1 MLLVSG
7 AEMLG
12 SFTGASDMAAY
23 QKFTDALRN
32 GANTPSKSPKP
43 PKISAGVESNVRP
56 LGRLGALGGGSVE
69 DRTLPPTTRASA
81 PEKFVSVWSDA
92 DEERAALVEYGAGAP
107 RAWAEALA
115 RLDAAKPPGDVSP
128 GRWLQFIDDC
138 GRFLDAG
145 WGDRAVVLGWHPL
158 NLFGCDRE
166 RPLARIDRAGLLW
179 LLNGGKLAA
188 LTRETAVIETS
199 TGARQTYYR
208 RPLEP
213 DRIVLAWE
221 LSSVV

>member
-1 MLLVSG
+1 
-7 AEMLG
+7 
-12 SFTGASDMAAY
+12 MAAY

-32 GANTPSKSPKP
+32 EFGANTPPNSPKP
-43 PKISAGVESNVRP
+43 PKTGAGVQSGIEA
-56 LGRLGALGGGSVE
+56 LGGLGALGGGPLKG
-69 DRTLPPTTRASA
+69 RTLPTTPRASA
-81 PEKFVSVWSDA
+81 PEKSVSVWSDA
-92 DEERAALVEYGAGAP
+92 DEERAALVEYDAGAP

-115 RLDAAKPPGDVSP
+115 RVDAARPPGDVSP

-166 RPLARIDRAGLLW
+166 RPFARIDRAGLLW

-208 RPLEP
+208 RPLES
-213 DRIVLAWE
+213 DRVVLAWH